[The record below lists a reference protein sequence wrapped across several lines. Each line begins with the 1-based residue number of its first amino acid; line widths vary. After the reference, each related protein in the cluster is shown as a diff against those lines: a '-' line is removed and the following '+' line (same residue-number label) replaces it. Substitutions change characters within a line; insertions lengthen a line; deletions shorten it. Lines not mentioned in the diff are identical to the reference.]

1 MDARHP
7 QDASAAMAPH
17 LQLMADTADA
27 DTQQDA
33 AAAGLLLLWLGD
45 DVLLRLNR
53 HLAPLGIS
61 ENKLHVLLLF
71 RLFEDGRLGAEPPTP
86 SSIADYFGITRA
98 SATGL
103 LDWLEKRRLI
113 ARHPHPAD
121 RRSLQLSLTQEARA
135 LLEQALP
142 DFWRACAGLTS
153 HLDAQERQQ
162 LLRLLAKVWGQ
173 VKN

>member
-71 RLFEDGRLGAEPPTP
+71 RLFEDGRLGAEPPTRP
-86 SSIADYFGITRA
+86 A
-98 SATGL
+98 SPTISASPAHRPPACWTG
-103 LDWLEKRRLI
+103 WKN
-113 ARHPHPAD
+113 
-121 RRSLQLSLTQEARA
+121 
-135 LLEQALP
+135 
-142 DFWRACAGLTS
+142 AG
-153 HLDAQERQQ
+153 
-162 LLRLLAKVWGQ
+162 
-173 VKN
+173 